1 MHAGEEVEA
10 FFAFFASTNRVAM
23 RRVRSGHW
31 SFGCSRSSL
40 SQQAEARELQPK
52 PSSAA
57 TCRLEFIFAYHR
69 RVHDPHEG
77 SEQVYEPRLPGA
89 LARAKQWLVA
99 HHMTLMAIAD
109 TPHSIALGSAIGIFF
124 GFTPLYP
131 LKTLLSIAVAWIFRC
146 NKIAAAIAVTV
157 HDVAIWAMPALYI
170 GEYQLG
176 CWSLNRPAAQRVH
189 FRQFGLHDYMHWHV
203 FSRVVWP
210 TFWPAF
216 VGSLFLAI
224 PSAVIIY
231 FLIRLLLSRARTAEK
246 ID

>member
-1 MHAGEEVEA
+1 LA
-10 FFAFFASTNRVAM
+10 FVQDLHPSVGQK
-23 RRVRSGHW
+23 SG
-31 SFGCSRSSL
+31 
-40 SQQAEARELQPK
+40 
-52 PSSAA
+52 
-57 TCRLEFIFAYHR
+57 
-69 RVHDPHEG
+69 
-77 SEQVYEPRLPGA
+77 PRLPRS
-89 LARAKQWLVA
+89 LWQFKQWLAA

-146 NKIAAAIAVTV
+146 NKIAAAIAVTL
-157 HDVAIWAMPALYI
+157 HDVVIWAMPAIYVA
-170 GEYQLG
+170 EYHLG
-176 CWSLNRPAAQRVH
+176 CWSIGRPAAQRVH
-189 FRQFGLHDYMHWHV
+189 FRQFGLRDYVHWHV

-224 PSAVIIY
+224 PSAILVY
-231 FLIRLLLSRARTAEK
+231 FVMRLLISRARTPQK